1 MYSGGSFGTMFEY
14 TLHILEHSQN
24 NEEVSE
30 VMITEDIQADIDNDG
45 QTIGNDDT
53 KHSEKIFRHEVLHRF
68 RSNPGRLIC

>member
-1 MYSGGSFGTMFEY
+1 MFEY

-30 VMITEDIQADIDNDG
+30 VMIIEDIQADIDDEIG
-45 QTIGNDDT
+45 QTVCNDNA